1 MHRRPNILV
10 IMADQHSAQVCG
22 PYGHPIVQ
30 TPALNYLAET
40 GVTFD
45 NAYTNSPICVPSRMS
60 FMTGR
65 YINNIGVWDNGVPL
79 REDAI
84 TWAHLLRCVGYRV
97 ALSGKMHFRGH
108 DQWHGFEEQLAFDIN
123 ARNHPSPVNWAK
135 PLLEKPAVRTIRCG
149 AGHIPEHDADD
160 RATDAAEA
168 YIRSTAKSDTPW
180 ALTVGLVAPHPPFIV
195 PASFHKLYDLRAL
208 ICLIFRKDIWRIY
221 ILNISVCVAPEV
233 GMKARCPRK

>member
-1 MHRRPNILV
+1 MHQRPNILIV
-10 IMADQHSAQVCG
+10 MADQHSGQVCG
-22 PYGHPIVQ
+22 PSGHPVVQ
-30 TPALNYLAET
+30 TPALDHLAKE
-40 GVTFD
+40 GVTFEH
-45 NAYTNSPICVPSRMS
+45 AYTNCPMCVPARMS
-60 FMTGR
+60 FMTCK
-65 YINNIGVWDNGVPL
+65 YIHNIGVWDNGVAL

-84 TWAHLLRCVGYRV
+84 TWAHRLRQVGYRV

-123 ARNHPSPVNWAK
+123 ARNHPIPVNWAK
-135 PLLEKPAVRTIRCG
+135 PLPEKPAVRTIRCG
-149 AGHIPEHDADD
+149 AGHIREHDADD
-160 RATDAAEA
+160 QTTSAAED
-168 YIRSTAKSDTPW
+168 YIRSMSESDTPW